1 MNTKPQKTRNNVLVI
16 TGDPLGAKMAGP
28 AIRALNF
35 AEQIAKVCTVRVITT
50 NVCELQRDDFEISR
64 VAEKTDISAHEEW
77 ADVIVV
83 QGNILNVFPQLQKTK
98 KFLVC
103 DLYDPM
109 QLEQLE
115 QGKDPKLGIWNNRIA
130 AANHLLVTQLRLGDF
145 FLAAS
150 ERQRDFWLGA
160 LATLGRINGGIYEAD
175 NTLENFIALA
185 PFGLPEKPP
194 RKTAEP
200 LRGVVKGIENDDKVI
215 VWAGGIYNWF
225 DPETLVAAVSKL
237 AKKHRTVK
245 LFFMGTQHPHPGV
258 PEMEVLQRTRELAD
272 KLKLTNKHVFFNTEW
287 VPYDERH
294 NYLLSADVG
303 VSTHFDHIETR
314 FSFRTRILDYLWAG
328 LPIVTTEG
336 DAFAELVAEREL
348 GVVVP
353 ERDVDQLVEALE
365 RTLFE
370 KKFVA
375 ACKSNVK
382 TIRPDFIW
390 PVVAAPL
397 VDFCQN
403 PHHAADRVYTDRHG
417 RKRRPPFVSSSGV
430 FLRTRL
436 RATYLYVTFQV
447 EGMRGITDIIR
458 RKLSRFS

>member
-1 MNTKPQKTRNNVLVI
+1 MNTKPQKARNSVLII
-16 TGDPLGAKMAGP
+16 TGDPLGIRMAGP

-64 VAEKTDISAHEEW
+64 VAEKTDISAHEQW

-115 QGKDPKLGIWNNRIA
+115 QGKDPKIGIWNNRIA

-150 ERQRDFWLGA
+150 VRQRDFWLGA

-200 LRGVVKGIENDDKVI
+200 LRGVVKGIEEDDKVI

-225 DPETLVAAVSKL
+225 DPETLVSAVGKL
-237 AKKHRTVK
+237 AKRHKNVK

-272 KLKLTNKHVFFNTEW
+272 KLKLADKHVFFNTEW

-303 VSTHFDHIETR
+303 VSTHFDHVETR
-314 FSFRTRILDYLWAG
+314 FSFRTRILDYFWAG

-336 DAFAELVAEREL
+336 DAFAELVEEREL

-353 ERDVDQLVEALE
+353 ERDVDQLVDALE

-370 KKFVA
+370 KKFIEE
-375 ACKSNVK
+375 CKSNVK
-382 TIRPDFIW
+382 TVRSDFVW
-390 PVVAAPL
+390 SVVSAPL
-397 VDFCQN
+397 VDFCQT
-403 PHHAADRVYTDRHG
+403 PHFAADRTYRDRKGVDH
-417 RKRRPPFVSSSGV
+417 RPPFLASNSM
-430 FLRTRL
+430 FLTTRL
-436 RATYLYVTFQV
+436 RLNYLFMTYRR
-447 EGMRGITDIIR
+447 EGFSGLQQII
-458 RKLSRFS
+458 KSKISRSR